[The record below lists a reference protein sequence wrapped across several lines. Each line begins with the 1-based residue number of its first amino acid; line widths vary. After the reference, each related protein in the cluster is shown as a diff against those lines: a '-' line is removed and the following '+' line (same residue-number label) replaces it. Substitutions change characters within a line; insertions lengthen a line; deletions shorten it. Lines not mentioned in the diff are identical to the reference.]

1 MGEEPCGDVQELA
14 RQATPTAIATL
25 KRIAAD
31 KKAPPAAQ
39 HISSRASPVVCWTPP
54 RSSENAV
61 PY

>member
-1 MGEEPCGDVQELA
+1 MFRSWPAKAC
-14 RQATPTAIATL
+14 PTAIATL
-25 KRIAAD
+25 KRITAD

-39 HISSRASPVVCWTPP
+39 HISSRTSPVVCWTPP